1 MDFRKIEIRLNGE
14 IFKPE
19 IASFN
24 IEFKNRYDMI
34 LAIKRTE
41 IKLQYGAGDYPV
53 SYSLPS
59 DIEINN
65 NLLKFLTT
73 IKRSEWMISL
83 A

>member
-1 MDFRKIEIRLNGE
+1 
-14 IFKPE
+14 
-19 IASFN
+19 
-24 IEFKNRYDMI
+24 MI

>member
-1 MDFRKIEIRLNGE
+1 MDFSKIEIRLNGE

-24 IEFKNRYDMI
+24 FNIEFKNREDMI

-41 IKLQYGAGDYPV
+41 IKLQYGVGNFPV

-73 IKRSEWMISL
+73 IKRSEWMS
-83 A
+83 

>member
-1 MDFRKIEIRLNGE
+1 MDFRKIEIRLTGE
-14 IFKPE
+14 IFNPE
-19 IASFN
+19 ISSFN

-41 IKLQYGAGDYPV
+41 IKLQYGAGDCPV
-53 SYSLPS
+53 SYSLPSDS

-73 IKRSEWMISL
+73 IKRSEWMS
-83 A
+83 